1 MDIFLESLI
10 GAIVWTL
17 ANVIYVDLR
26 RKGIRRGRVIAFF
39 VGWPGTFLSLFAVP
53 EGVTPRFDPPTDDD
67 DERLL
72 REIRVDRELRGDV
85 AAERG
90 GVKYEK
96 VGEEE
101 PEAPPR
107 V

>member
-10 GAIVWTL
+10 GVIVWTL

-39 VGWPGTFLSLFAVP
+39 VGWPGTFLSLFVVP
-53 EGVTPRFDPPTDDD
+53 EGVTPRFNLPNDD

-72 REIRVDRELRGDV
+72 REIRVDRELWGEG

-90 GVKYEK
+90 GVTHEW